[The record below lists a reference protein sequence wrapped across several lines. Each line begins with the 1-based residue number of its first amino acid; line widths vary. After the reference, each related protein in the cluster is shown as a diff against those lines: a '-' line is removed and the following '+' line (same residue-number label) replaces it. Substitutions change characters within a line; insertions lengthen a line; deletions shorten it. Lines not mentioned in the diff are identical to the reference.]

1 MRESYTQMGHLWNK
15 INLVTSPKKKHILH
29 SYWHLRFF
37 AKSTELGNKIK
48 FDNFLKCIH
57 LNRHV
62 VMGFFSFF
70 LGYLM
75 ISIFWQKHSHKFS
88 QFCTNTKSQTN
99 CQKKKNPQ
107 LIFCAN
113 TFCPGEK
120 NHCTEYS
127 SVASCHPLIGLSQ
140 KVYSQIP
147 KRVSSCHTGFIWAKF
162 FLKVAKIYSLY
173 MCVCFF
179 FGFLVTKFREN

>member
-1 MRESYTQMGHLWNK
+1 VPKTKNFFYHIYFARYPIDICMRESYTQMGHLWNK

-99 CQKKKNPQ
+99 CQKKKKSSINFLCKHFLSWRKESLHRVQFSCQLSPTHWFKPKSLLPNPKESLQ
-107 LIFCAN
+107 LS
-113 TFCPGEK
+113 
-120 NHCTEYS
+120 H
-127 SVASCHPLIGLSQ
+127 
-140 KVYSQIP
+140 
-147 KRVSSCHTGFIWAKF
+147 R
-162 FLKVAKIYSLY
+162 LY
-173 MCVCFF
+173 L
-179 FGFLVTKFREN
+179 G